1 MSPDPST
8 APENMPD
15 GDWRAA
21 FGSLRTEVASLEAE
35 VRGIGNQTAA
45 ALTAIERVATKV
57 DQIGTAQAVS
67 QNSTGR
73 ISAQLILG
81 MIAVITPI
89 VIAAA
94 ALGHVFV
101 RSGDSHLESRVDEA
115 RSVANNS
122 TAQIAALTAAQ
133 SNFLQ
138 AYAET
143 RWSSEEH
150 DRYHSATVAP
160 LIDHVTDNRVEIA
173 RLQEQLKALTASIP
187 SRTSVPSSSPFI
199 IPLNP

>member
-1 MSPDPST
+1 MASDPTT
-8 APENMPD
+8 APENLPD

-21 FGSLRTEVASLEAE
+21 FGSLRTEVASLESE
-35 VRGIGNQTAA
+35 VRGISNQTNA
-45 ALTAIERVATKV
+45 ALAAIERVANKV

-67 QNSTGR
+67 QNNTGR

-101 RSGDSHLESRVDEA
+101 RAGDSHLESRIDEA
-115 RSVANNS
+115 RSVANSS
-122 TAQIAALTAAQ
+122 TSQIAALTAAQ
-133 SNFLQ
+133 SGFLQ

-150 DRYHSATVAP
+150 DRYHTTTVAP
-160 LIDHVTDNRVEIA
+160 LLDQVVENRVEIA
-173 RLQEQLKALTASIP
+173 RLQEQLKAVT
-187 SRTSVPSSSPFI
+187 PSSSSSPPAFPSSPFL